1 MADDRLGRIARPLIG
16 ITGYLEP
23 ARWADFVR
31 EAVISPVTYTRAVER
46 AGGTPVILP
55 PVPLDCVPR
64 LVESLDGI
72 VFSCG
77 PDLDPR
83 LYGATPH
90 EATSPP
96 DRRRDTF
103 ELALMRAAI
112 DAGHPFLA
120 ICRGMQALN
129 VVRGGTLIQ
138 HLPEALGHDR
148 HAPDPVKMAVHDVQL
163 SAGSKIGQMLG
174 GHASVPT
181 RHHQGVQRLG
191 SGLLAVAWADDQVV
205 EAVELQGHP
214 FGLGVQWHPEEGE
227 DLRLFTELVKA
238 SSGE

>member
-1 MADDRLGRIARPLIG
+1 MARPLIG

-31 EAVISPVTYTRAVER
+31 EAVISPVTYTRVVER
-46 AGGTPVILP
+46 SGGTPVILP

-64 LVESLDGI
+64 LAEGLDGI

-83 LYGATPH
+83 LYGAMPH
-90 EATSPP
+90 EQTSPP

-112 DAGHPFLA
+112 DTGRPFLA
-120 ICRGMQALN
+120 VCRGMQALN

-174 GHASVPT
+174 AHASVPT

-227 DLRLFTELVKA
+227 DLRLFGELVKA
-238 SSGE
+238 ASGE

>member
-1 MADDRLGRIARPLIG
+1 MAANRHGRTSRPLIG

-31 EAVISPVTYTRAVER
+31 EAVISPVTYTRAVEKS
-46 AGGTPVILP
+46 GGTPVILA

-64 LVESLDGI
+64 LVETLDGI

-83 LYGATPH
+83 LYGATAH
-90 EATSPP
+90 EQTSAP

-112 DAGHPFLA
+112 DAGRPFLGT
-120 ICRGMQALN
+120 CRGMQALN

-138 HLPEALGHDR
+138 HLPETLGHDR

-163 SAGSKIGQMLG
+163 SAGSKLGQMLG

-227 DLRLFTELVKA
+227 DLRVFSELIQA
-238 SSGE
+238 SSGQ